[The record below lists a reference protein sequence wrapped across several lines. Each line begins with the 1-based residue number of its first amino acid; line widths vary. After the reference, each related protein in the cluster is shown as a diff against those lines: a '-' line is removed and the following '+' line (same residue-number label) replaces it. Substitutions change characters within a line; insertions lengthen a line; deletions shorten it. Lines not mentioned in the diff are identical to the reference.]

1 MSFIPPF
8 SSVPQSPDFSDFC
21 APVSWLLLFL
31 VGAASGEI
39 DLLPVPSPTAN
50 WTARLS
56 VHYSQD
62 SSLIYWFNGSQAA
75 QVPVMN
81 GLNAHE
87 GLSDH
92 FTLSVWMKHAVVPSK
107 GRREEETVICSTVQS
122 GETLFLGRW
131 HRLVRRHCP
140 WRWKSPCPKVG
151 PST

>member
-1 MSFIPPF
+1 M
-8 SSVPQSPDFSDFC
+8 
-21 APVSWLLLFL
+21 
-31 VGAASGEI
+31 
-39 DLLPVPSPTAN
+39 PSPTAN

-75 QVPVMN
+75 QVPVVN
-81 GLNAHE
+81 GPHGHE

-122 GETLFLGRW
+122 GETSLGVVTLLPTASYLLKRDWPCRGKSLLFQSRTWAG
-131 HRLVRRHCP
+131 VP
-140 WRWKSPCPKVG
+140 P
-151 PST
+151 